1 METAESKDDIEYEK
15 DIAIASL
22 TAEAQVLRRQTTSTS
37 STSDGDEVLRASK
50 DKDTAIA
57 CLRSEVESLRYPLS
71 TNLTKVDDK
80 DTIIASLLAK
90 IEQLQDAV
98 RPYYASS
105 FSIESPYDSETFP
118 ARGIPASFAQEYIRQ
133 AHSLDNKPT
142 LNTSSYVNVVFE
154 PEEYEVAILG
164 LGTNLADGSVYP
176 NSVRLH
182 DRVVGMIANLWN
194 CPKTTYGSTPY
205 SGSGTVGSTEACL
218 LAGLALKFR
227 WRKWYASKYGLTLE
241 QVLTI
246 VPNIVISSV
255 YQAAWEKFFRY
266 FDVAPR
272 FIKPTLANK
281 MRMEPEG
288 TLPQLCDEKTIAVIG
303 ILGNHYNGAYDP
315 IWEINDVIERL
326 NEERGYQIGIH
337 IDAASGGFTAPFQEN
352 MPPFD
357 FRLKNVLSIS
367 ASGHK
372 FGESSC
378 GTGWLVFR
386 HRKDLGEHIAVS
398 VTYLG

>member
-1 METAESKDDIEYEK
+1 
-15 DIAIASL
+15 
-22 TAEAQVLRRQTTSTS
+22 
-37 STSDGDEVLRASK
+37 
-50 DKDTAIA
+50 
-57 CLRSEVESLRYPLS
+57 
-71 TNLTKVDDK
+71 
-80 DTIIASLLAK
+80 
-90 IEQLQDAV
+90 
-98 RPYYASS
+98 
-105 FSIESPYDSETFP
+105 
-118 ARGIPASFAQEYIRQ
+118 
-133 AHSLDNKPT
+133 
-142 LNTSSYVNVVFE
+142 
-154 PEEYEVAILG
+154 
-164 LGTNLADGSVYP
+164 
-176 NSVRLH
+176 
-182 DRVVGMIANLWN
+182 
-194 CPKTTYGSTPY
+194 
-205 SGSGTVGSTEACL
+205 
-218 LAGLALKFR
+218 
-227 WRKWYASKYGLTLE
+227 
-241 QVLTI
+241 
-246 VPNIVISSV
+246 
-255 YQAAWEKFFRY
+255 
-266 FDVAPR
+266 
-272 FIKPTLANK
+272 